1 MNILNKLIT
10 NIILILSICIIP
22 SCKTDIGGISITASN
37 IIINDTTF
45 DTDNLKII
53 SGDIKGDINYCIKIV
68 GHTNPVDDYTWDKWF
83 KNQESDIYGKLIVCL
98 KLELSN
104 NVINDPDSTIN
115 LPINS
120 ENKENINSYKINAVK
135 DGNNFIYLILNP
147 RHDLINITINYTEKN
162 TPKSIKYLI
171 DLMDVNATVSGAL
184 E

>member
-1 MNILNKLIT
+1 
-10 NIILILSICIIP
+10 
-22 SCKTDIGGISITASN
+22 
-37 IIINDTTF
+37 
-45 DTDNLKII
+45 
-53 SGDIKGDINYCIKIV
+53 
-68 GHTNPVDDYTWDKWF
+68 
-83 KNQESDIYGKLIVCL
+83 
-98 KLELSN
+98 LELSN